1 MAGFARLFFELHM
14 NTKNVLIYLGLI
26 AFACALV
33 FTGASDK
40 FYNAS
45 ALAALMIFFWIFEL
59 IPIYVTALLP
69 LVLAIPLGVLDK
81 DDLAACY
88 GDSNVY
94 LFFGGFVLALGLEK
108 WGVHEQ
114 IARRIIQVVGNS
126 KPRILLGFLI
136 STGLLSMWISNTAT
150 ALMMLPMAMAII
162 EALPVAQ
169 RKGKFSVFLL
179 LSVAY
184 ASSIG
189 GVGTLIGS
197 PPNLQMAG
205 TLESKFGVKV
215 DFMEWMTIGFPL
227 AVTMLIATYFFFY
240 FMMGKE
246 RNEVHTDLKLEKMPW
261 TSDQKK
267 VLWIF
272 LAVVFLWSFKD
283 LLIPYLGFK
292 YRDESAAILGG
303 ILMFLVPSSH
313 ESRKILEWKDTEK
326 IPWGILVMFGG
337 GLALADM
344 MEKNGVMEQIA
355 TLFNAL
361 DGYSYFALL
370 CIVLV
375 LAVFASEVLSNLAMV
390 SIFVPLIGA
399 IALDLGL
406 PVEDLAIPLTLGASL
421 AFMMP
426 IGTPPN
432 AIVFSSG
439 YIRVGQMVRYGF
451 MLNLIG
457 IILMILFSMMLL

>member
-33 FTGASDK
+33 FTGAADK

-361 DGYSYFALL
+361 DGYSYFALV
-370 CIVLV
+370 CIVVV